1 MTTKALV
8 TGATGFLGRHAAL
21 RLAQMGWDVSGMGRS
36 RESGAQLTRDGIRF
50 VQADMR
56 DADRVVQACAGQDY
70 VFHCAALSSP
80 WGDYREFYGSNVL
93 ATRHIIEGCRKHEVK
108 RLIHISTPSIYFN
121 YRPRFLI
128 RESEPLPARS
138 ANAYAA
144 TKLLAEREVMQ
155 ASREGLPVL
164 ILRPRAIFGPLDR
177 TLFPRLLQANGKLGV
192 PMLGGGQAR
201 IDLTYVDNVVDA
213 MLLGCSAAP
222 AALGQAYNISNGEPL
237 PFREVVEKLFAMLDI
252 PLRTRSIP
260 YRAAYGIAGLLE
272 LAYRVL
278 PLRGEPLLTRYTAGS
293 VAIPHTLDITLAREQ
308 LGYKPSVSVWD
319 GLQRFADW
327 WVTQA

>member
-1 MTTKALV
+1 MTIKALV
-8 TGATGFLGRHAAL
+8 TGATGFLGRHTAL

-36 RESGAQLTRDGIRF
+36 RESGAQLTQAGIRF
-50 VQADMR
+50 VMADMR

-80 WGDYREFYGSNVL
+80 WGDYKEFYASNVM
-93 ATRHIIEGCRKHEVK
+93 ATRHIIEGCQRHEVK
-108 RLIHISTPSIYFN
+108 RLIHISTPSIYFD
-121 YRPRFLI
+121 YRPRFMI
-128 RESEPLPARS
+128 RESEPLPGRP

-155 ASREGLPVL
+155 ASRKGMPAL
-164 ILRPRAIFGPLDR
+164 ILRPRAIFGPLDQ

-252 PLRTRSIP
+252 PLRTRIIP

-278 PLRGEPLLTRYTAGS
+278 PLRGEPFLTRYTVGS

-308 LGYKPSVSVWD
+308 LGYQPQVSVPD

-327 WVTQA
+327 WVRQA

>member
-8 TGATGFLGRHAAL
+8 TGATGFLGRHTAL

-36 RESGAQLTRDGIRF
+36 REGGAQLTQDGIRF

-80 WGDYREFYGSNVL
+80 WGDYGEFYGSNVL
-93 ATRHIIEGCRKHEVK
+93 ATRHIIEGCRRYEVR

-128 RESEPLPARS
+128 RESEPLPARP

-144 TKLLAEREVMQ
+144 TKLLAESEVMQ
-155 ASREGLPVL
+155 ACREGLPAL

-177 TLFPRLLQANGKLGV
+177 ALFPRLLQANGKLGV

-260 YRAAYGIAGLLE
+260 YGAAYGIAGLLE

-278 PLRGEPLLTRYTAGS
+278 PLRGEPLLTRYTVGS